1 MMRLVWLRAVLGAL
15 FACTPSLVAVAVL
28 GAHTVRGRPLDVQ
41 TALSVVATVNLLRAP
56 LFSLPL
62 VLQSLQ
68 GGQLSLRRLH
78 GFLSRDEVV
87 AVSCGAESGVGF
99 EFDAAEFC
107 WQPPPEAAAE
117 AIAPPAAAAAATAAA
132 TAATAAATTAAA
144 AAAATAATAATV
156 PLDMTARE
164 EVSGGGALPA
174 AGGGAAARAVSGLSD
189 EGDGEGLRPELS
201 VPRRGDGGF
210 WLRDLNLRGAPG
222 ELVAVVGAV
231 GSGKTSLLRALLGEL
246 PLRHGHLA
254 LRGSVAYCAQRPFL
268 VAGSAR
274 DNICFGTPYEPTRC
288 AACRAAELPPHT
300 LAHPCTPLH
309 TRAHPCTTLHTLAH
323 PCTPL
328 HTLAHPCTP
337 LHTLAHPFSL

>member
-309 TRAHPCTTLHTLAH
+309 T
-323 PCTPL
+323 
-328 HTLAHPCTP
+328 LAHPCTP